1 MDEPAQ
7 RWYFV
12 LLVILM
18 SAAEV
23 AVAYGLA
30 FGGPEEAFWNVASL
44 AAVTAILGVALL
56 FFAGTRGLGAAVL
69 LSLVVSTVVLSVW
82 VLAALASLGSSLG

>member
-12 LLVILM
+12 LLVVLM

-30 FGGPEEAFWNVASL
+30 FGGLEAR
-44 AAVTAILGVALL
+44 
-56 FFAGTRGLGAAVL
+56 RGHGAPAVL
-69 LSLVVSTVVLSVW
+69 WSHSQTCTAVEATTTPHQ
-82 VLAALASLGSSLG
+82 